1 MTFNLCKK
9 DKKIVFTILV
19 IATIFLAISLNLE
32 IAIAYFNSM
41 NWLIDNF
48 TFRNVIVSIANII
61 EKMIKR

>member
-32 IAIAYFNSM
+32 IAIAYLNSM

-61 EKMIKR
+61 EKIIKK